1 MSTQSRTRHPKQ
13 PSPESGRPRLSGKTD
28 KPAPLDVTAYQK
40 MLHGL
45 SEKQALRSTKTRGA
59 FGGCT
64 RDERALRS
72 IKRRLA

>member
-1 MSTQSRTRHPKQ
+1 MSPSISSPAKINLTAFQKELHAMSTKQ
-13 PSPESGRPRLSGKTD
+13 GERRGTG
-28 KPAPLDVTAYQK
+28 
-40 MLHGL
+40 
-45 SEKQALRSTKTRGA
+45 KTRGA